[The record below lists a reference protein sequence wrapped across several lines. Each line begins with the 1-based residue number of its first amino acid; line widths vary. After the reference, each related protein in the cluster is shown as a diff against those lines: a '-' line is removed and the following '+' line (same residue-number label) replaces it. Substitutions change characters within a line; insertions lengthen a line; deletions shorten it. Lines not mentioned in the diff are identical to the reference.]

1 MSNLIDE
8 KGNEIGHPEQFDL
21 SIYEEKI
28 KVIRKRTP
36 EEEKLIEKWIEKWN
50 EEHTNKS

>member
-28 KVIRKRTP
+28 KVIRKRTL
-36 EEEKLIEKWIEKWN
+36 EEEKLIEEWIEKWT
-50 EEHTNKS
+50 EEHTKKS